1 MSSWDYIQNLLDII
15 DKQNQIIRHQA
26 EIMAMYGI
34 EVEDG
39 RQRNES
45 IHTGAC

>member
-1 MSSWDYIQNLLDII
+1 MSRWEYIQSLLDII
-15 DKQNQIIRHQA
+15 DKQNEIIRHQA
-26 EIMAMYGI
+26 EILAMYGI

-39 RQRNES
+39 RNES

>member
-15 DKQNQIIRHQA
+15 DKQSQIIRHQA

-34 EVEDG
+34 EE
-39 RQRNES
+39 RE
-45 IHTGAC
+45 